1 VPSFKSVRL
10 VPFSADEMFALVA
23 DVEAY
28 PQFLPL
34 CESLLVHARDQR
46 DDGTTLV
53 TATMGIGYKAIR
65 ETFTTNVTIDTGAR
79 AIVVRHK
86 NGPFRR
92 LENIWRFVPRGDNAS
107 DVDFAIDYEFS
118 SPVLGLL
125 MGAVFDSAFRKFAEA
140 FETRA
145 GVVYGQRASAIPN
158 TTAT

>member
-1 VPSFKSVRL
+1 MPSFKSVRL
-10 VPFSADEMFALVA
+10 VPFTADEMFALVA
-23 DVEAY
+23 DVETY

-34 CESLLVHARDQR
+34 CESLVVHGRDRR
-46 DDGTTLV
+46 DDGTTLI

-65 ETFTTNVTIDTGAR
+65 EKFTTNVTLDPAAR

-92 LENIWRFVPRGDNAS
+92 LENCWQFVPRGEASS

-140 FETRA
+140 FESRA
-145 GVVYGQRASAIPN
+145 GVVYGKRAATIGTS
-158 TTAT
+158 TAT

>member
-1 VPSFKSVRL
+1 MRPWPEDAIHGEVCPLLESAERL
-10 VPFSADEMFALVA
+10 IRV
-23 DVEAY
+23 
-28 PQFLPL
+28 
-34 CESLLVHARDQR
+34 
-46 DDGTTLV
+46 DG
-53 TATMGIGYKAIR
+53 
-65 ETFTTNVTIDTGAR
+65 GAR

>member
-10 VPFSADEMFALVA
+10 VPFTADEMFALVA
-23 DVEAY
+23 DVETY

-34 CESLLVHARDQR
+34 CESLVVHGRDRR
-46 DDGTTLV
+46 DDGTTLI

-65 ETFTTNVTIDTGAR
+65 EKFTTNVTLDPAAR

-92 LENIWRFVPRGDNAS
+92 LENSWQFVPRGEASS

-145 GVVYGQRASAIPN
+145 GVVYGKRAAVIRTS
-158 TTAT
+158 TAT